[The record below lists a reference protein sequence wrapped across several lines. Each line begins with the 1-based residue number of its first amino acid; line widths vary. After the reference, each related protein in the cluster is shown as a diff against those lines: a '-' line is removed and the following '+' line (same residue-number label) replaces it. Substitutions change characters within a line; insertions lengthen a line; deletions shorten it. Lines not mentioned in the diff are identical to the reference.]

1 MFRIKSH
8 IRTIV
13 AVFLIIVGIT
23 ALIIWEGWG
32 RENILYAHVLVAKED
47 IKQGQEIAKN
57 MFETAAVPLE
67 LVIEGAIKQEDIEY
81 ITKKVAKQYIP
92 AKAQINKN
100 YIYENDF
107 YIGSN
112 ESIYYI
118 PAGWIESMSTSV
130 RRGDTL
136 EFWKSGGNQKVGEF
150 KVAFAKGTDEIEVK
164 DSENEKFAQG
174 LERVQASGIVTHVE
188 IIASLEQY
196 QRLYEEAMAK
206 EYVNGSEN
214 VVKAGTQATNKF
226 LLVQKF

>member
-1 MFRIKSH
+1 MFRLKSH

-23 ALIIWEGWG
+23 ALIMWESWG
-32 RENILYAHVLVAKED
+32 RENILYAHVLVAKDD
-47 IKQGQEIAKN
+47 IKQGQEIEKN

-67 LVIEGAIKQEDIEY
+67 LVIDGAIKQEDIEC

-136 EFWKSGGNQKVGEF
+136 EFWKSGGKQKVGEF
-150 KVAFAKGTDEIEVK
+150 KVAFAKGIDELEVK
-164 DSENEKFAQG
+164 DNDNEKFAQG
-174 LERVQASGIVTHVE
+174 LERVQASGVVTHVE
-188 IIASLEQY
+188 IIASLKDY
-196 QRLYEEAMAK
+196 KRLYEEAMGT
-206 EYVNGSEN
+206 EYESNSTKVD
-214 VVKAGTQATNKF
+214 AGTEAINKF

>member
-1 MFRIKSH
+1 MFRLKSH

-13 AVFLIIVGIT
+13 AVFLIIFGIT
-23 ALIIWEGWG
+23 ALILWEGWG
-32 RENILYAHVLVAKED
+32 RENILYAHVLVAKDD
-47 IKQGQEIAKN
+47 IKQGQEIEKS

-67 LVIEGAIKQEDIEY
+67 LVIDCAIKQEDIES

-136 EFWKSGGNQKVGEF
+136 EFWKSGGNKKVGEF
-150 KVAFAKGTDEIEVK
+150 KVAFAKGIDELEVK
-164 DSENEKFAQG
+164 DNENEKFAQG

-188 IIASLEQY
+188 IIASLEEYKQ
-196 QRLYEEAMAK
+196 LYEEAMGT
-206 EYVNGSEN
+206 EYVSNSTTVN
-214 VVKAGTQATNKF
+214 AGTQATNKF